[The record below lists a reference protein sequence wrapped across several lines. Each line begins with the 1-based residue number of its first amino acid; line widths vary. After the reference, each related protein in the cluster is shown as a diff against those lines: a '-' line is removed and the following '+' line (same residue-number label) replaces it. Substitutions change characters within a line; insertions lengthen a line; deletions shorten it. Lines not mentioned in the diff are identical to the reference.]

1 MMATDDKI
9 IDEKLQNNINREV
22 GKKSA
27 LLSRKLNEYLTDE
40 ETLLSNPNNVT
51 SQINIFSLRKSFGK
65 RIRKTG

>member
-27 LLSRKLNEYLTDE
+27 LLSRKLDEYLTDE
-40 ETLLSNPNNVT
+40 ETLLSNP
-51 SQINIFSLRKSFGK
+51 SQIMKQAKS
-65 RIRKTG
+65 TYSP

>member
-27 LLSRKLNEYLTDE
+27 SLSRKLDEYLTDE
-40 ETLLSNPNNVT
+40 ETLLSNP
-51 SQINIFSLRKSFGK
+51 SQIM
-65 RIRKTG
+65 